1 MRVAIE
7 KYFLDQYLYGPAWGK
22 GRERRGH
29 PCPEAILELQVAEKT
44 NWAIQPTGLVTGPYD
59 EQDAAWLIYW
69 QNVMSFE
76 ASMKE
81 KYEDRAR
88 REQESRA
95 KRKR

>member
-1 MRVAIE
+1 MI
-7 KYFLDQYLYGPAWGK
+7 
-22 GRERRGH
+22 
-29 PCPEAILELQVAEKT
+29 T
-44 NWAIQPTGLVTGPYD
+44 PTGLAPAPYD

-69 QNVMSFE
+69 QNVMSLE
-76 ASMKE
+76 ASLKE